1 MNRKALTALA
11 RQLRGRASRRAERRR
26 LAALHD
32 PGLALGETRL
42 ELLPRG
48 AHLHVQVRHEVRQIA
63 PLSGRGL
70 VLDLTQCP
78 FMLDNIR
85 CSRPSRVY
93 QHLSGLVVEPV
104 GGADLPGASIEYV
117 VDWGSLAP
125 SSAGPLHFLS
135 FPDDFPRALSELGHT
150 EPATGFSIGPWVVLE
165 DELIRDTVVAG
176 VPVRRLG
183 DEDALGPH
191 LRGFIVSEESVTVRS
206 VRTPTNILITDA
218 GADLLSASEIDDL
231 IAVIE
236 DAVDFLTSLF
246 GLRASDALLIA
257 GPDDKHFGH
266 PTFGGPVLHLD
277 KQFAAKYRTGSL
289 GMRFEIVRELCSQ
302 YWGAGC
308 RILGGAAGELT
319 AAIGAGVAL
328 WWAMTQGE
336 DKYVSQTCRAF
347 AKLATRPRLV
357 DYADT
362 ALGNMS
368 SRLVGRLI
376 QKIFQKLSEEEY
388 RKGFAGVTKE
398 LWGMYV
404 PYSAALRELEL

>member
-1 MNRKALTALA
+1 M
-11 RQLRGRASRRAERRR
+11 
-26 LAALHD
+26 
-32 PGLALGETRL
+32 
-42 ELLPRG
+42 
-48 AHLHVQVRHEVRQIA
+48 
-63 PLSGRGL
+63 
-70 VLDLTQCP
+70 
-78 FMLDNIR
+78 
-85 CSRPSRVY
+85 
-93 QHLSGLVVEPV
+93 
-104 GGADLPGASIEYV
+104 
-117 VDWGSLAP
+117 
-125 SSAGPLHFLS
+125 
-135 FPDDFPRALSELGHT
+135 
-150 EPATGFSIGPWVVLE
+150 
-165 DELIRDTVVAG
+165 
-176 VPVRRLG
+176 
-183 DEDALGPH
+183 
-191 LRGFIVSEESVTVRS
+191 
-206 VRTPTNILITDA
+206 
-218 GADLLSASEIDDL
+218 
-231 IAVIE
+231 
-236 DAVDFLTSLF
+236 
-246 GLRASDALLIA
+246 
-257 GPDDKHFGH
+257 
-266 PTFGGPVLHLD
+266 HLD